1 MYNSLEEQILESFD
15 VRARNFAI
23 LAHKNQEIIKISSL
37 IIEVIKNGNKVL
49 FCGNGGSASD
59 SNHLATEF
67 MSRFKLE
74 RDSYPAISLSANNS
88 IITAIANDY
97 SFKDVFKRQ
106 IEGLGK
112 ENDILIA
119 ISTSG
124 RSENILEAVK
134 QAKKQNIKTVLLT
147 GNNDEEYDCDVVIKA
162 PSKKTEEI
170 QEMHIAL
177 GHIICEIVE
186 KELNRG

>member
-1 MYNSLEEQILESFD
+1 MFNKRIENLKKLNEMQNEI
-15 VRARNFAI
+15 I
-23 LAHKNQEIIKISSL
+23 LAGEIIQKTIFS
-37 IIEVIKNGNKVL
+37 GNKII

-67 MSRFKLE
+67 ISKFQKE
-74 RDSYPAISLSANNS
+74 RKSIPAISLCANNS

-97 SFKDVFKRQ
+97 DFENVFSRQ

-124 RSENILEAVK
+124 KSKNILKAIE
-134 QAKKQNIKTVLLT
+134 QAKKQSLKVIFFTGKNKTNSNCELEI
-147 GNNDEEYDCDVVIKA
+147 NA
-162 PSKKTEEI
+162 PSDITYEI
-170 QEMHIAL
+170 QEMHISIA
-177 GHIICEIVE
+177 HTICEIIE
-186 KELNRG
+186 KEI